1 MGDSLVALKAPEV
14 DRFVAKPTPACPIML
29 VYGPDA
35 GLVHERA
42 AALISGAVNDVN
54 DPFSLVRLDGDELS
68 GNPLRLV
75 EEASTIPLFG
85 GRRAVWLRVGA
96 RNILPA
102 VEALIGAPRPE
113 CSVVIEA
120 GDLRRNAPLRTL
132 CERAKHA
139 IALPCYPDAADS
151 LGRLVDQEM
160 TQAKL
165 TISPDARAALIPFLG
180 GDRQASRSEIRKLA
194 LYAHGR
200 DTVTLDDVLAVV
212 ADASALALDGVVDAT
227 FAGRPPDLERLYAKA
242 RAAGTAPGTIVSA
255 ALRQA
260 GQLHKLK
267 LAAES
272 GGGGVNAAIDSLRPP
287 IHFLRKNAIKAAV
300 SGWTAERLL
309 EAMAQLN
316 AAVLQTRRNADLADA
331 IARRALLSVA
341 MAGRRKK

>member
-1 MGDSLVALKAPEV
+1 MGDSLVALKASEV
-14 DRFVAKPTPACPIML
+14 DRFLAKPDPACPIVL

-75 EEASTIPLFG
+75 EEANTIPLFG
-85 GRRAVWLRVGA
+85 GRRAIWLRVGA

-151 LGRLVDQEM
+151 LARLVDQEM
-160 TQAKL
+160 AQAKL
-165 TISPDARAALIPFLG
+165 AISPDARAALIPFLG
-180 GDRQASRSEIRKLA
+180 GDRQASRSELRKLA

-227 FAGRPPDLERLYAKA
+227 FAGRLPDLEQLYAKA
-242 RAAGTAPGTIVSA
+242 SAAGTAPGSIVSA

-272 GGGGVNAAIDSLRPP
+272 GGGVNAAIDSIRPP
-287 IHFLRKNAIKAAV
+287 IHFLRKTMIKAAIT
-300 SGWTAERLL
+300 GWTAERLL